1 MRNRFFQLSTED
13 VENNV
18 VEDDEVLTS
27 EAPLE
32 QLEDSFNKTADQTQQ
47 EILKTEQCSN
57 CADELIEQRDQ
68 MEQQIDTAPE
78 DVNQDVV
85 ELAQE
90 QFYNTVSKVLSKEE
104 LQPIKL
110 SVESA
115 QLPIEKYILT
125 REGIMDIIK
134 TIIAKIIQ
142 AFKSVGMFFKKLWVK
157 FIVYMDGTAK
167 RCDQL
172 DKEYRG
178 KNLKFTVINEELL
191 NAIQEKLGLFIICK
205 NSVLASQILPFI
217 RYNDVK
223 KNLNNETIR
232 SISPS
237 DLSMHEELIKKLT
250 GKLKENKEN
259 AVDIT
264 IYSVIDGNVKYIRY
278 EVVDPR
284 ESPLIEDKEAGMNDE
299 NLIGVTVP
307 VYDSKEL
314 DQDEFSTRTA
324 LFNSLDVNKVL
335 AELKIV
341 RNYASSASQY
351 KDRLFKVFDDANNFI
366 NKLAKK
372 KADEASFTK
381 RMEITHDLKFAQLL
395 GTKIIL
401 DNIMQYVKTCRYM
414 LWMYEEL
421 LKNAK

>member
-178 KNLKFTVINEELL
+178 KNLKFTVINNELL
-191 NAIQEKLGLFIICK
+191 DGIEQKLGLFIICK

-217 RYNDVK
+217 RYNEVK
-223 KNLNNETIR
+223 QEMFDMNIR
-232 SISPS
+232 CIEPGDKSLH
-237 DLSMHEELIKKLT
+237 DELLKRLT
-250 GKLKENKEN
+250 GKLEENKEN
-259 AVDIT
+259 T
-264 IYSVIDGNVKYIRY
+264 IGVTIFSVIDGTVKYLRT
-278 EVVDPR
+278 ESMDPK
-284 ESPLIEDKEAGMNDE
+284 ESPLLVDRERGENEE
-299 NLIGVTVP
+299 NLVGLNVP

-324 LFNSLDVNKVL
+324 LFASLDVNKVL

-351 KDRLFKVFDDANNFI
+351 KDKLFKVFDDANNFV
-366 NKLAKK
+366 NKLNKK
-372 KADEASFTK
+372 KVDEANFTK
-381 RMEITHDLKFAQLL
+381 RMKITHDLKFAQLL